1 MRSIETTGKTV
12 EEAVQAGLNQLGLER
27 FEVTVD
33 VVSEGSKGFFGL
45 FGSKPARV
53 RITEREHMP
62 DIDMDQ
68 ILRPGASTRVSTI
81 ADKPQPQRAP
91 RPARSA
97 EPRPPRNESK
107 SESRPERSPRNEA
120 KPDSKPER
128 APRNEAK
135 SEAKS
140 ERAPRNEAKPDS
152 KPERAPRSEAKPDSK
167 PERAPRS
174 ETKPE
179 AKPER
184 TPRSEVKPDS
194 KPERAPRSEARP
206 EREPRPAKARNAR
219 ASRPEVR
226 TVEPERP
233 ALPDGP
239 LPDQDPATLS
249 EVGRRAYEYLD
260 KLTRLMGVPV
270 KIYVA
275 EGEGGMSISMI
286 GDTLGILIGRRG
298 DTLDALQYL
307 TSLEVNKDRD
317 DYLRV
322 SLDTEHY
329 RAKREESLTRLAER
343 MAARAVKTGRKVVL
357 EPMNPYERRVL
368 HSTLQNHPYVQT
380 HSEGDEPN
388 RRVVITLKA
397 DAPQPESGE
406 AARERKPA
414 RREGRS
420 GERREKPQRE
430 ARYAESHAEGQETR
444 DAHEAHAPHE
454 NRDGRN
460 KPRGPRPPRPPRPAH
475 DHEAAHEPVHETP
488 VVMAQDVPSDPTDD
502 TI

>member
-1 MRSIETTGKTV
+1 
-12 EEAVQAGLNQLGLER
+12 
-27 FEVTVD
+27 
-33 VVSEGSKGFFGL
+33 
-45 FGSKPARV
+45 
-53 RITEREHMP
+53 
-62 DIDMDQ
+62 
-68 ILRPGASTRVSTI
+68 
-81 ADKPQPQRAP
+81 
-91 RPARSA
+91 
-97 EPRPPRNESK
+97 
-107 SESRPERSPRNEA
+107 
-120 KPDSKPER
+120 
-128 APRNEAK
+128 
-135 SEAKS
+135 
-140 ERAPRNEAKPDS
+140 
-152 KPERAPRSEAKPDSK
+152 
-167 PERAPRS
+167 
-174 ETKPE
+174 
-179 AKPER
+179 
-184 TPRSEVKPDS
+184 
-194 KPERAPRSEARP
+194 
-206 EREPRPAKARNAR
+206 
-219 ASRPEVR
+219 
-226 TVEPERP
+226 
-233 ALPDGP
+233 
-239 LPDQDPATLS
+239 
-249 EVGRRAYEYLD
+249 
-260 KLTRLMGVPV
+260 MGVPV

-275 EGEGGMSISMI
+275 EGDGGMSISMM

-444 DAHEAHAPHE
+444 DAHEAHVPHE

>member
-97 EPRPPRNESK
+97 EPRPQRNESK
-107 SESRPERSPRNEA
+107 SDSRPERP
-120 KPDSKPER
+120 
-128 APRNEAK
+128 
-135 SEAKS
+135 
-140 ERAPRNEAKPDS
+140 PRNEAKPDS
-152 KPERAPRSEAKPDSK
+152 KPERAPRSEAKPES
-167 PERAPRS
+167 
-174 ETKPE
+174 
-179 AKPER
+179 KPER

-219 ASRPEVR
+219 ASRPEAR

-275 EGEGGMSISMI
+275 EGEGGMSISMM

>member
-81 ADKPQPQRAP
+81 ADKSQPQRAP

-128 APRNEAK
+128 APR
-135 SEAKS
+135 
-140 ERAPRNEAKPDS
+140 
-152 KPERAPRSEAKPDSK
+152 
-167 PERAPRS
+167 
-174 ETKPE
+174 
-179 AKPER
+179 
-184 TPRSEVKPDS
+184 
-194 KPERAPRSEARP
+194 SEARS

-219 ASRPEVR
+219 ASRPEAR

-249 EVGRRAYEYLD
+249 EVSRRAYEYLD

-275 EGEGGMSISMI
+275 EGDGGMSISMM

-430 ARYAESHAEGQETR
+430 ARYAESHADGQETR

>member
-97 EPRPPRNESK
+97 EPRPQRNESK
-107 SESRPERSPRNEA
+107 SESRPERPPRNEA

-135 SEAKS
+135 PE
-140 ERAPRNEAKPDS
+140 S
-152 KPERAPRSEAKPDSK
+152 KPERAPRN
-167 PERAPRS
+167 
-174 ETKPE
+174 
-179 AKPER
+179 
-184 TPRSEVKPDS
+184 EVKPDS

-219 ASRPEVR
+219 ASRPEAR

-275 EGEGGMSISMI
+275 EGDGGMSISMM

>member
-68 ILRPGASTRVSTI
+68 ILRPGASTRLSTI

-107 SESRPERSPRNEA
+107 SESRPERPPRNEA
-120 KPDSKPER
+120 
-128 APRNEAK
+128 
-135 SEAKS
+135 
-140 ERAPRNEAKPDS
+140 
-152 KPERAPRSEAKPDSK
+152 
-167 PERAPRS
+167 
-174 ETKPE
+174 
-179 AKPER
+179 
-184 TPRSEVKPDS
+184 KPDS

-219 ASRPEVR
+219 ASRPEAR

-275 EGEGGMSISMI
+275 EGEGGMSISMM

-430 ARYAESHAEGQETR
+430 ARYAESHADGQETR

>member
-12 EEAVQAGLNQLGLER
+12 EEAVQAGLRQLGLELSD
-27 FEVTVD
+27 VTIE

-53 RITEREHMP
+53 RITERDQLPE
-62 DIDMDQ
+62 IDMDQ

-81 ADKPQPQRAP
+81 ADKPQAPRAARP
-91 RPARSA
+91 AKPAEPKPERPARA
-97 EPRPPRNESK
+97 
-107 SESRPERSPRNEA
+107 
-120 KPDSKPER
+120 
-128 APRNEAK
+128 
-135 SEAKS
+135 
-140 ERAPRNEAKPDS
+140 
-152 KPERAPRSEAKPDSK
+152 
-167 PERAPRS
+167 
-174 ETKPE
+174 E
-179 AKPER
+179 AKPE
-184 TPRSEVKPDS
+184 P
-194 KPERAPRSEARP
+194 KPERPARAEGKSEPKAERPARAEGRPEPKPERPARAEGRTEPKPERPARAEAKPEPKPERPARTEARPEPRP
-206 EREPRPAKARNAR
+206 EREPRPAKPRPPR
-219 ASRPEVR
+219 PPKPEPRPE
-226 TVEPERP
+226 EPQCP
-233 ALPDGP
+233 ALPEGP

-249 EVGRRAYEYLD
+249 ELGRRAYEYLD

-275 EGEGGMSISMI
+275 ENDVGMSISMM

-368 HSTLQNHPYVQT
+368 HSSLQNHPYVQT

-388 RRVVITLKA
+388 RRVVITLKS
-397 DAPQPESGE
+397 DAPQPEAGE
-406 AARERKPA
+406 PARKPA
-414 RREGRS
+414 RRS
-420 GERREKPQRE
+420 GERRDKAPRE
-430 ARYAESHAEGQETR
+430 ARHVEPHEGQEPR
-444 DAHEAHAPHE
+444 EP
-454 NRDGRN
+454 R
-460 KPRGPRPPRPPRPAH
+460 KPRGPKPPRPPRPAH
-475 DHEAAHEPVHETP
+475 EPAPEAPVALAH
-488 VVMAQDVPSDPTDD
+488 DVPSDPTDD

>member
-107 SESRPERSPRNEA
+107 SESRPERPPRNEA
-120 KPDSKPER
+120 
-128 APRNEAK
+128 
-135 SEAKS
+135 
-140 ERAPRNEAKPDS
+140 
-152 KPERAPRSEAKPDSK
+152 
-167 PERAPRS
+167 
-174 ETKPE
+174 
-179 AKPER
+179 
-184 TPRSEVKPDS
+184 KPDS

-219 ASRPEVR
+219 ASRPEAR

-275 EGEGGMSISMI
+275 EGDGGMSISMM